1 MAAPRT
7 DFTPLGTQGWDQQEL
22 SLPRHD
28 CMLTLR
34 LDGCYA
40 PKLENEG
47 ILAAERTVYGAAGDC
62 RIVGVFLRHG

>member
-1 MAAPRT
+1 MASMAAPRT
-7 DFTPLGTQGWDQQEL
+7 DITPLGTQGWDQQEL

-34 LDGCYA
+34 LDGCYT

-47 ILAAERTVYGAAGDC
+47 ILAAFGR
-62 RIVGVFLRHG
+62 